1 LFSYD
6 SSSISS
12 TILFITTNLS
22 FYYGYRV
29 LFVDKGLNNR
39 INLFFI
45 FFVTVSAIISFGFD
59 DGTKEDPTA
68 LKKSIEK
75 KKKELED
82 YKKIAHAI
90 RSAQNGNIQGTMS
103 ILQPLPIDPYT
114 VYSQKNNPQQPFSVP
129 LDDIDAQSLQN
140 KQYDPRKIK
149 DMKKTVNIITEDFL
163 NE

>member
-1 LFSYD
+1 MFSYD

-29 LFVDKGLNNR
+29 LFVDKELNNR

-45 FFVTVSAIISFGFD
+45 FFVTVSVIISFGFD
-59 DGTKEDPTA
+59 DGVKDDPTA

-103 ILQPLPIDPYT
+103 ILQPLPIDPYS
-114 VYSQKNNPQQPFSVP
+114 VYNQKDNTSQPFSNSFDVV
-129 LDDIDAQSLQN
+129 DAQFLQN
-140 KQYDPRKIK
+140 KRYSPREIEN
-149 DMKKTVNIITEDFL
+149 MKKAVNIITEDFL